1 MINIDFLFLVEH
13 DDREMSTI
21 KRLKRLL
28 EHKNYKC
35 VILSTEF
42 HAHLFNKYRAKN
54 IVFPYA
60 INDVTWPIRAFK
72 RKEFENSNFISL
84 NWEQLLSEANKE
96 FKKPKSSLI
105 QKDFFHLAW
114 DESFKE
120 FLMANNVKEERIRV
134 IGNPLHELL
143 FEDLKNADKYEKTLR
158 ADFGLGPSSDIY
170 FFPMNYGWAFF
181 NDEKINAKIK
191 MGYQKEVAH
200 EYREYS
206 RLCLDSFIQFIVKL
220 CSAYRDSIFVLRP
233 HPSISVEQ
241 YTNKFKEN
249 GCSIPDNLLLT
260 KKYTI
265 KEWIAISKVIGSSWS
280 TSVWDA
286 KKIGKNVFLYTPLE
300 RPRWLETF
308 WNSQVANISDYEE
321 FDRVLMEQVAEESD
335 VGEITKSIV
344 FWLSQIA
351 AARPNRKNFTL
362 DIHQRVTNHIYK
374 FRARARSFSMEH
386 LKGAGVGKG
395 LQRDFFLP
403 IE

>member
-1 MINIDFLFLVEH
+1 MDFLFLVEH

-21 KRLKRLL
+21 KRLKRML
-28 EHKNYKC
+28 EQNGYKC

-42 HAHLFNKYRAKN
+42 HAHLFNKYRARN
-54 IVFPYA
+54 VVFPYA

-72 RKEFENSNFISL
+72 IKEFEKSNFISL
-84 NWEQLLSEANKE
+84 NWEQLLSAANKE

-114 DESFKE
+114 DDSFKE
-120 FLMANNVKEERIRV
+120 FLMANNVKDKRIKV

-143 FEDLKNADKYEKTLR
+143 FEDLKNADKYDKKLR
-158 ADFGLGPSSDIY
+158 ADYQIEPSSDVY

-191 MGYQKEVAH
+191 MGYQKDVAY

-206 RLCLDSFIQFIVKL
+206 RRCLDSFIQFITKL
-220 CSAYRDSIFVLRP
+220 CSVHKDSIFVLRP

-241 YTNKFKEN
+241 YINKFKEN

-260 KKYTI
+260 KRYTI

-286 KKIGKNVFLYTPLE
+286 KKIGKNVFLYTPFE
-300 RPRWLETF
+300 RPEWLETF
-308 WNSQVANISDYEE
+308 WNSQVTNISDYED
-321 FDRVLMEQVAEESD
+321 FDKILTEEIQGESD
-335 VGEITKSIV
+335 AGEITKSIV
-344 FWLSQIA
+344 CWLSQIA
-351 AARPNRKNFTL
+351 SSRPSRKNFTL
-362 DIHQRVTNHIYK
+362 DTSQRITNWIYK
-374 FRARARSFSMEH
+374 IRARARSFSMRR
-386 LKGAGVGKG
+386 LKGIGVGKG